1 MFYAILDLFYEL
13 FEVTFELSYF
23 LAEREKLFDEV
34 ETDWAKHE
42 SRILLRSQQNQEV
55 TNINDSDSDQESDEE
70 AEECITK
77 GRNMALNAFY
87 RIARNTMSMWFKIPE
102 PSAQEVEQEFWRHV
116 NTRQN
121 HLCAHSGSIDSSGWG
136 YGFACN
142 KNSPFAR
149 HPWNLK
155 ILTNNSGSILRSMG
169 PLMGMFD

>member
-1 MFYAILDLFYEL
+1 MI
-13 FEVTFELSYF
+13 TIII

-42 SRILLRSQQNQEV
+42 SRILLRSQQNQDA
-55 TNINDSDSDQESDEE
+55 NNLNDDDNEESDEE

-87 RIARNTMSMWFKIPE
+87 RIARNTMSMWFKTPE
-102 PSAQEVEQEFWRHV
+102 PSTQEVEQEFWRHV
-116 NTRQN
+116 NTGQN
-121 HLCAHSGSIDSSGWG
+121 HLCVHSGSIDSSGWG

-155 ILTNNSGSILRSMG
+155 ILTNNSGSVLRSMG
-169 PLMGMFD
+169 PIMGKYLDY